1 MSWRSEEGFTLPEL
15 LVAVVILGII
25 GGALTGSIITGL
37 KVTDGTSERI
47 GESTDAQL
55 ASAYFAADVQSASA
69 VLPSLHPTCALPA
82 GASAIVSFSWED
94 PAEPAVPRVAT
105 WFTQDV
111 GDQRHLSRKY
121 CQGATTSVQTVSRS
135 LGAAGPQLACPGG
148 CTGTPKAATLT
159 VTEESGFSFR
169 LSGTRRTTT

>member
-1 MSWRSEEGFTLPEL
+1 MRWRGEEGFTLPEL

-55 ASAYFAADVQSASA
+55 ASAYFAGDVQSATA
-69 VLPSLHPTCALPA
+69 VLPSLHPACALPA
-82 GASAIVSFSWED
+82 GASAVVSFSWDD
-94 PAEPAVPRVAT
+94 PAQPAVPRIAT

-111 GDQRHLSRKY
+111 GDQRHLSRQY
-121 CQGATTSVQTVSRS
+121 CQGATTSTTTVSRS
-135 LGAAGPQLACPGG
+135 LGAAAPELTCAGG
-148 CTGTPKAATLT
+148 CTGTPKSATLK